1 MAAALSKQL
10 TAAVR
15 SGNRESWERLVK
27 KGRHRR
33 FEEAR
38 SLKRAIEVTVEP
50 CPECGADPEEEH
62 ASWCLYESEELD
74 EPDEAGAR
82 LSLGIPD
89 SEHNGAYGRVEGGT
103 SGSRPV

>member
-1 MAAALSKQL
+1 
-10 TAAVR
+10 
-15 SGNRESWERLVK
+15 VK

-38 SLKRAIEVTVEP
+38 SLKRAVEVTVEP

-74 EPDEAGAR
+74 EVEELRPGAHFSGPDIE
-82 LSLGIPD
+82 S
-89 SEHNGAYGRVEGGT
+89 NGAHDRVDGDAPGP
-103 SGSRPV
+103 RQA